1 MNFIK
6 NAIWGPDPKEQHRK
20 IKTSLKRNGRQIDRN
35 INELQALQRKTKQ
48 LIKKSAKE
56 NNLNAVRIYAK
67 ELYQINKQYT
77 RMYTSKAQ
85 LDSITMKVEEAYKM
99 KNLTNSMSVS
109 TGIMK
114 DMNTLA
120 KLPQLQS
127 TMVELEKEL
136 MKAGIITEMVDD
148 TFETLDM
155 GEKDEMD
162 EEVEEQVNKII
173 EEYTTEKFATV
184 NKVPTTQLPV
194 GQTIDKN
201 NKEEEEEEERPKN
214 QVDEEADKMIADM
227 RERLKAL
234 QA

>member
-6 NAIWGPDPKEQHRK
+6 NAIWGPDPKEQHLK
-20 IKTSLKRNGRQIDRN
+20 IKASLRKNGRQIDRN
-35 INELQALQRKTKQ
+35 INELQALQKKTKQ

-56 NNLNAVRIYAK
+56 NDTKAVRIYAK
-67 ELYQINKQYT
+67 ELYEINKQYT
-77 RMYTSKAQ
+77 RIYTSKAQ

-114 DMNTLA
+114 EMNALV

-127 TMVELEKEL
+127 PVVELEKEL
-136 MKAGIITEMVDD
+136 MKAGIITEMLDD

-155 GEKDEMD
+155 NEEDEMN

-184 NKVPTTQLPV
+184 NKVPTTQLPTKH
-194 GQTIDKN
+194 TIN
-201 NKEEEEEEERPKN
+201 NKADEEITEN
-214 QVDEEADKMIADM
+214 QVDKEADKMIADM

>member
-6 NAIWGPDPKEQHRK
+6 CAIWGPDPKEQHRK
-20 IKTSLKRNGRQIDRN
+20 IKASLRKNGRQIDRN
-35 INELQALQRKTKQ
+35 INELQALQRKTKE
-48 LIKKSAKE
+48 LIKRSAKQ
-56 NNLNAVRIYAK
+56 NDLKAVRVYAK

-114 DMNTLA
+114 EMNSLVR
-120 KLPQLQS
+120 LPQLQ
-127 TMVELEKEL
+127 TTVIELEKEL
-136 MKAGIITEMVDD
+136 MKAGIMTEMVDD
-148 TFETLDM
+148 TFENLDM
-155 GEKDEMD
+155 NEEDEMN
-162 EEVEEQVNKII
+162 EEVEEQTNKII
-173 EEYTTEKFATV
+173 EEYTSKKFATI
-184 NKVPTTQLPV
+184 NNVPTIQLPTK
-194 GQTIDKN
+194 QTVN
-201 NKEEEEEEERPKN
+201 NKEDEEIPGDK
-214 QVDEEADKMIADM
+214 VDEEADKMIADM

>member
-6 NAIWGPDPKEQHRK
+6 CAIWGPDPKEQHRK
-20 IKTSLKRNGRQIDRN
+20 IKASLRKNGRQIDRN
-35 INELQALQRKTKQ
+35 INELQALQRKTKE
-48 LIKKSAKE
+48 LIKRSARQNDLK
-56 NNLNAVRIYAK
+56 AVRVYAK

-114 DMNTLA
+114 EMNSLVR
-120 KLPQLQS
+120 LPQLQ
-127 TMVELEKEL
+127 TTVIELEKEL
-136 MKAGIITEMVDD
+136 MKAGIMTEMVDD
-148 TFETLDM
+148 TFENLDM
-155 GEKDEMD
+155 NEEDEMN

-173 EEYTTEKFATV
+173 EEYTSKKFATI
-184 NKVPTTQLPV
+184 NNVPTTQLPTK
-194 GQTIDKN
+194 QTVN
-201 NKEEEEEEERPKN
+201 NKEDEEIPEDKI
-214 QVDEEADKMIADM
+214 DEEADKMIADM

>member
-6 NAIWGPDPKEQHRK
+6 CAIWGPDPKEQHRK
-20 IKTSLKRNGRQIDRN
+20 IKASLRKNGRQIDRN
-35 INELQALQRKTKQ
+35 INELQALQRKTKE
-48 LIKKSAKE
+48 LIKRSAKQ
-56 NNLNAVRIYAK
+56 NDLKAVRVYAK

-114 DMNTLA
+114 EMNSLVR
-120 KLPQLQS
+120 LPQLQ
-127 TMVELEKEL
+127 TTVIELEKEL

-148 TFETLDM
+148 TFENLDM
-155 GEKDEMD
+155 NEEDEMN

-173 EEYTTEKFATV
+173 EEYTSKKFATI
-184 NKVPTTQLPV
+184 NNVPTTQLPTK
-194 GQTIDKN
+194 QTVN
-201 NKEEEEEEERPKN
+201 NKEDEEIPEDKI
-214 QVDEEADKMIADM
+214 DEEADKMIADM

>member
-6 NAIWGPDPKEQHRK
+6 CAIWGPDPKEQHRK
-20 IKTSLKRNGRQIDRN
+20 IKASLRKNGRQIDRN
-35 INELQALQRKTKQ
+35 INELQALQRKTKE
-48 LIKKSAKE
+48 LIKRSAKQ
-56 NNLNAVRIYAK
+56 NDLKAVRVYAK

-99 KNLTNSMSVS
+99 KNLTNSMFVS

-114 DMNTLA
+114 EMNSLVR
-120 KLPQLQS
+120 LPQLQ
-127 TMVELEKEL
+127 TTVIELEKEL
-136 MKAGIITEMVDD
+136 MKAGIMTEMVDD
-148 TFETLDM
+148 TFENLDM
-155 GEKDEMD
+155 NEEDEMN

-173 EEYTTEKFATV
+173 EEYTSKKFATI
-184 NKVPTTQLPV
+184 NNVPTTQLPTK
-194 GQTIDKN
+194 QTVN
-201 NKEEEEEEERPKN
+201 NKEDEEIPEDKI
-214 QVDEEADKMIADM
+214 DEEADKMIADM